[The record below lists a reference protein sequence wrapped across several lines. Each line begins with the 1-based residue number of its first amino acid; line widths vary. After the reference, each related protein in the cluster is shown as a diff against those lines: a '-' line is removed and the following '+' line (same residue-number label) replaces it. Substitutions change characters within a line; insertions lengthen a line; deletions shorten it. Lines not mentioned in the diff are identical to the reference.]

1 MDAAQQSGS
10 TVDVTQ
16 ERRSRRA
23 TAAILLLAA
32 LAVVVA
38 VSVLAEGGRP
48 AVAVT
53 FGVAGALGL
62 AFAPRLW
69 RRP

>member
-10 TVDVTQ
+10 IVEVAR
-16 ERRSRRA
+16 ERRSRRV

-48 AVAVT
+48 VVAGA
-53 FGVAGALGL
+53 FGALGALGL
-62 AFAPRLW
+62 ALAPRLW